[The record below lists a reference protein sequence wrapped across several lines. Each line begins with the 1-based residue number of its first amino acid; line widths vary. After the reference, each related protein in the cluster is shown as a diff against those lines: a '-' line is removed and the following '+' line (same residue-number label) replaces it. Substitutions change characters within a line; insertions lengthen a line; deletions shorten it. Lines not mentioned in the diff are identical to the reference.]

1 MNRSFRLNLIICL
14 ILSLATILV
23 YWSVSGHQFINI
35 DDGVYVT
42 DNRHVRSGLNRE
54 NLKWAFTTLKAEFWH
69 PLTWLSYMLDTQLWG
84 VNPAGY
90 LFTNLLLHVFNTI
103 LVFLIFKMM
112 TGATWQSS
120 FVAALF
126 ALHPLHVESVAW
138 IAQRKD
144 VLSTFFWI
152 LTIGFYVF
160 YTRRPDYKRYL
171 PVCLCFVLGLMAKPM
186 LVTLPFV
193 LLLLDYWPLG
203 RFQSTHPSSTTGASV
218 LVLIREKI
226 PLFVLAIGFGI
237 LAFWAQKSGG
247 GISTLASYPLAA
259 RLANAPVAYASY
271 IGKMIWPQYLACFY
285 PIPNNF
291 PIWQIGGAVFLLAG
305 ISLAALKSTKHY
317 SFFITGWLWYL
328 GTLLPVIGLIKIGD
342 FAMADRYTY
351 IPLVGLF
358 IAIAWGLPE
367 LLAKHRLKKPVL
379 IIAAATA
386 LIALTVVSLSQVRYW
401 TNSQTLFEH
410 ALKVT
415 ENNFFAHFALGNALM
430 SQRKI
435 NQATVHFSKAV
446 QIRPDKATL
455 HNVLGRALASQGK
468 FKEATPHFARALE
481 IKADFAPAHYNL
493 AIALVTRKQ
502 YTEAIYHFS
511 EALRLHPDYA
521 AGHARLK
528 TTPAAAYDN
537 LTLRYRKQD
546 ALIQSIRQDHKI
558 LYASPRNYD
567 ALRRLAI
574 AYSVKG
580 DYDKAFSLL
589 KVEKSPDGCIKAINR
604 GYKKWKPLP

>member
-1 MNRSFRLNLIICL
+1 MNRSLRLNLIICL

-23 YWSVSGHQFINI
+23 YWNLSDHQFINI
-35 DDGVYVT
+35 DDSVYVT
-42 DNRHVRSGLNRE
+42 NNPQVRSGLNGE

-69 PLTWLSYMLDTQLWG
+69 PLTWLSYMLDTQLFG

-90 LFTNLLLHVFNTI
+90 LLTNLLLHVFNTI

-144 VLSTFFWI
+144 VLSTFFWM
-152 LTIGFYVF
+152 LTMGLYVF

-171 PVCLCFVLGLMAKPM
+171 AVCLCFVLGLMAKPM

-203 RFQSTHPSSTTGASV
+203 RFQSTHPSNTTGASV
-218 LVLIREKI
+218 LILIREKI
-226 PLFVLAIGFGI
+226 PLFILAIVFGI
-237 LAFWAQKSGG
+237 MAFWAQKSGG
-247 GISTLASYPLAA
+247 GISSLASYPLAA
-259 RLANAPVAYASY
+259 RIANTPVAYATY

-285 PIPNNF
+285 PFPNNF
-291 PIWQIGGAVFLLAG
+291 PIWQVGAAVLLLAG
-305 ISLAALKSTKHY
+305 ITLAALKSAKHY
-317 SFFITGWLWYL
+317 PFFITGWLWYL

-351 IPLVGLF
+351 IPLIGLF

-367 LLAKHRLKKPVL
+367 FLAKHRLKKPVL
-379 IIAAATA
+379 IIAAATTLTA
-386 LIALTVVSLSQVRYW
+386 LSLVTLSQVRYW
-401 TNSQTLFEH
+401 TSSHTLFEH

-415 ENNFFAHFALGNALM
+415 GNNFFAHFALGNALA
-430 SQRKI
+430 SQGKI
-435 NQATVHFSKAV
+435 DQATDHFSEAV

-455 HNVLGRALASQGK
+455 HNVLGRALASHGK
-468 FKEATPHFARALE
+468 FREAMPQFAQALE
-481 IKADFAPAHYNL
+481 IKADFAPAHYLL
-493 AIALVTRKQ
+493 AIVLVTRKQ

-511 EALRLHPDYA
+511 EALRLHPDNA
-521 AGHARLK
+521 AGHAK
-528 TTPAAAYDN
+528 PKMTPAAAYDN

-546 ALIQSIRQDHKI
+546 AFIQSIRQDHKI
-558 LYASPRNYD
+558 LYDSPRNYD
-567 ALRRLAI
+567 ALQRLVI
-574 AYSVKG
+574 AYSAKG
-580 DYDKAFSLL
+580 NYDKAFSLL
-589 KVEKSPDGCIKAINR
+589 KVDKSADGCITAINR
-604 GYKKWKPLP
+604 GYQNWKPLP